1 MKSGVVLA
9 SSVVLFG
16 MMCPAWAVQDA
27 ASGSLGGSLTVADD
41 GPLAY
46 MRMALTV
53 PESQRESFVR
63 GERLFR
69 TAWQEKGGT
78 FVFHGLG
85 PLYNRLSCVG
95 CHTGN
100 GAGFAPSQPQE
111 PMLGMLVRLSV
122 PGQGPYGEVVP
133 DPVYGDQF
141 NNLGVR
147 GVPGEGRTEVLWHT
161 TEETLVDGTV
171 VALRRPEI
179 QLVDLNYGPLGDGI
193 MLSPRIGQPIYG
205 LGLLEAVSEADLIA
219 LADPKDQSR
228 DGISGRVNRVWDPEQ
243 QRIVAGRFGWKAN
256 QPSLKLQI
264 VSAMLGDMGITSSL
278 LPQQNCTEAQ
288 TACRAAATA
297 DKPELTDEQVEDL
310 LTYHRG
316 LGVPARRK
324 TDDPVV
330 QAGEKLFASLGCNAC
345 HRESLRT
352 ADGMAFHPYTDLLL
366 HDMGAGL
373 ADGRPDFLASGTEWR
388 TPPLWG
394 IGLRAVVDDR
404 AGYLHDGRGRTLL
417 EAILWHG
424 GEAQA
429 AADRVRALS
438 TADRQALLVFL
449 GSL

>member
-1 MKSGVVLA
+1 MKPVSAVLLCA
-9 SSVVLFG
+9 VMFAMPSS
-16 MMCPAWAVQDA
+16 MDA
-27 ASGSLGGSLTVADD
+27 AEIKKDRAGGPLTVEDD
-41 GPLAY
+41 GALAY
-46 MRMALTV
+46 MRMAPNL
-53 PESQRESFVR
+53 PEAQRERFVR

-100 GAGFAPSQPQE
+100 GAGFAPSQPHE

-122 PGQGPYGEVVP
+122 PGSGPHGEVVP
-133 DPVYGDQF
+133 HPAYGDQF
-141 NNLGVR
+141 NHLGVR
-147 GVPGEGRTEVLWHT
+147 GVPGEGRTEVQWQQ
-161 TEETLVDGTV
+161 TEETLADGTV
-171 VALRRPEI
+171 VSLRRPEI
-179 QLVDLNYGPLGDGI
+179 RLVDLNYGPLGADV

-243 QRIVAGRFGWKAN
+243 QRVVAGRFGWKAN

-297 DKPELTDEQVEDL
+297 DKPELTDAQVEDL
-310 LTYHRG
+310 LIYHRG
-316 LGVPARRK
+316 LGVPARRN
-324 TDDPVV
+324 TDDSQVM
-330 QAGEKLFASLGCNAC
+330 AGEKIFATIGCNAC
-345 HRESLRT
+345 HREQLRT
-352 ADGMAFHPYTDLLL
+352 ADGVVFYPYTDLLL
-366 HDMGAGL
+366 HDMGDGL

-394 IGLRAVVDDR
+394 IGLRSAVDER
-404 AGYLHDGRGRTLL
+404 AGYLHDGRARTTL

-429 AADRVRALS
+429 AANQVRALP
-438 TADRQALLVFL
+438 TAGRQALLAFL